1 MISKCEN
8 SKRSKALL
16 QPQDQSLSK
25 DNYFTYL
32 IYQYTLKNS

>member
-8 SKRSKALL
+8 SKRSKALYNL
-16 QPQDQSLSK
+16 KWLSK

-32 IYQYTLKNS
+32 IYQYL